1 MYGQKDAARGDAATF
16 LWLTEEFG
24 ELATALRSG
33 TRDELAA
40 EMADVLAWLATLANI
55 RGIEL
60 EEAVLRKYGRGL
72 PGLPFRAV
80 RLRPG
85 RETLTD
91 PVGCRPIAVAAG
103 LARPINPRLRFVP
116 VIIPSSTSTAGE
128 S

>member
-1 MYGQKDAARGDAATF
+1 MSEPGQTSDDLTLSALQRMILQMYGEKDAARGDAATF

-60 EEAVLRKYGRGL
+60 EEAFLRKYGRAC
-72 PGLPFRAV
+72 PGCHRVPC
-80 RLRPG
+80 
-85 RETLTD
+85 TCD
-91 PVGCRPIAVAAG
+91 PAEKP
-103 LARPINPRLRFVP
+103 
-116 VIIPSSTSTAGE
+116 
-128 S
+128 